1 MVENNDNFF
10 CLTYDEIMDAGYDM
24 LKYEA
29 EPWLFIED
37 GKLIETMKNIVEEWN
52 QEINKS

>member
-24 LKYEA
+24 LKYE
-29 EPWLFIED
+29 PDVYDFIED
-37 GKLIETMKNIVEEWN
+37 GKLVETMKNIVEEWN
-52 QEINKS
+52 QEIKKI